1 MIRFYYHPTP
11 NPRKIAML
19 LEASGLPYEVLP
31 VDTRKGQQHDPAF
44 RAINPNGKVP
54 AIVDSDGPGGKEVR
68 VFDSNAIL
76 LYLAEKSGKFLGK
89 PEDRGEFL
97 SWLMFSATGLGPFSG
112 QAVHFQ
118 HFALEGSDY
127 GVKRYRNE
135 IARHYQVLEDH
146 LVGREFIVGDEL
158 TIVDISA
165 WGWVDKALFVHNNPD
180 VWDKY
185 PNIKRWFDSI
195 NRLPAAIRAR
205 EVGKDHAFKT
215 DMDEEAKRAMF
226 PSNYS

>member
-1 MIRFYYHPTP
+1 MI
-11 NPRKIAML
+11 
-19 LEASGLPYEVLP
+19 
-31 VDTRKGQQHDPAF
+31 QAF

-118 HFALEGSDY
+118 HFAPEGSDY

-146 LVGREFIVGDEL
+146 LAGREFIVGDEL

-165 WGWVDKALFVHNNPD
+165 WGWVDEALFVHNNPD

-195 NRLPAAIRAR
+195 NRLPAHRCAIRAR